1 MADPMYNHPELP
13 TKRRFETDVKYEVAT
28 VPPFEEYNNV
38 SFKSNNSGKIIFSKG
53 VTFPCLHY
61 GFAL

>member
-38 SFKSNNSGKIIFSKG
+38 SFKSNNSGKIISSKG
-53 VTFPCLHY
+53 VTFP
-61 GFAL
+61 